1 MRGAAGVDLEPAFIL
16 HGMPYQETSQIIEVL
31 SAHHGRVGLVA
42 RGARRPTSRWRSILQ
57 PFQPLRL
64 SWSGRGSLHT
74 LRAAESAGHEP
85 PPLGPGLMA
94 AWYLNELLLGL
105 LRRGDP
111 HPSLFGLYSA
121 TLHELQ
127 SSRDTEP
134 ALRRFELG
142 LLAELGYGLNLEH
155 EAGGDRPLDAAGRYE
170 YVVEHGPVLLPP
182 APAAGEPS
190 VIFTGAE
197 LLAVARGELDQ
208 AGALQAAKRL
218 LRPVLN
224 HYLGGRPLRTR
235 EVMAAMRRQPPGLQT
250 PGHR

>member
-1 MRGAAGVDLEPAFIL
+1 VRGAPGVDLEPAFIL
-16 HGMPYQETSQIIEVL
+16 HGMPYQETSQIIEIL

-74 LRAAESAGHEP
+74 LRAAEPAGHEP
-85 PPLGPGLMA
+85 APAGPGLMA

-111 HPSLFGLYSA
+111 HPALFGLYSA

-127 SSRDTEP
+127 RHGDPEP
-134 ALRRFELG
+134 SLRRFELG

-155 EAGGDRPLDAAGRYE
+155 EAGGERPLDPDLRYE
-170 YVVEHGPVLLPP
+170 YVVEHGPVPVPP
-182 APAAGEPS
+182 AAPAGGSAAF
-190 VIFTGAE
+190 FTGAE
-197 LLAVARGELDQ
+197 LLAVARGDLDQ

-235 EVMAAMRRQPPGLQT
+235 EVMAAMRRQPPGLHA
-250 PGHR
+250 PGRG